1 MLFDSRRIAADE
13 AVLQPSQLDLDGIGA
28 AFKRRFADARQSCIR
43 FYFDENQV
51 APAERELV
59 DGEAGDLD
67 TTGNGRSR
75 DRRGGGNREPLAAR
89 QHAIASAI
97 DSGKSGIRFRL

>member
-1 MLFDSRRIAADE
+1 MLFDSRGIAADK
-13 AVLQPSQLDLDGIGA
+13 AVLQPSQLGLDGIGA

-59 DGEAGDLD
+59 DSEAGDLE
-67 TTGNGRSR
+67 TAGNGRTR
-75 DRRGGGNREPLAAR
+75 RRRGSGNREPLEAC
-89 QHAIASAI
+89 QPAIALAVHF
-97 DSGKSGIRFRL
+97 GKSGNRV